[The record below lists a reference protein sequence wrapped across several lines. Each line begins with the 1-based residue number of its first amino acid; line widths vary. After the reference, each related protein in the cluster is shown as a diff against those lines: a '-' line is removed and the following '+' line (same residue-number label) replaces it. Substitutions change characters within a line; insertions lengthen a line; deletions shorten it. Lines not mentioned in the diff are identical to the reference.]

1 MASAAMVHFG
11 LDPGKFV
18 RYVSGEYTGQYW
30 NVQLTLDAVRNHVTS
45 DDYNHIK
52 RVLLDGCLTQF
63 TFEEPS
69 SNKLEFTSRG
79 NSKSFVDN
87 PALVKKTMNKED
99 RYSHLVPMDQLLC
112 KLSPYL

>member
-1 MASAAMVHFG
+1 MVHFG
-11 LDPGKFV
+11 LNPGKFV
-18 RYVSGEYTGQYW
+18 RYLSGKYTSQYW
-30 NVQLTLDAVRNHVTS
+30 NVQLTLNVVRNHVTS

-52 RVLLDGCLTQF
+52 RVLLDVCPAQF

-69 SNKLEFTSRG
+69 SKKLEFISQG
-79 NSKSFVDN
+79 NSKSFMDN

-99 RYSHLVPMDQLLC
+99 CYSHLVPMDQLLC